1 MIEFFLATAAVAIY
15 DENEVVQYW
24 KEFGE
29 ISISYCNRS
38 CNSVAHELARQTLLQ
53 KSSQV
58 WVDDPPFINLTTSC
72 KRCNRLCEPT
82 KFGRSF
88 FKKKSFNHIKLHS
101 HIVIQSSPLVQYI
114 MSHLISHKHIV
125 NKRTLVW

>member
-1 MIEFFLATAAVAIY
+1 MMEFFLATAAVAIY

-58 WVDDPPFINLTTSC
+58 WVDDPPSSILQLLVNDVTVYVNQQSLAEVFL
-72 KRCNRLCEPT
+72 
-82 KFGRSF
+82 
-88 FKKKSFNHIKLHS
+88 KKKALIISSFTAI
-101 HIVIQSSPLVQYI
+101 
-114 MSHLISHKHIV
+114 
-125 NKRTLVW
+125 

>member
-1 MIEFFLATAAVAIY
+1 MAAVAIY
-15 DENEVVQYW
+15 DENDENEIVQYW

-58 WVDDPPFINLTTSC
+58 WVDDPPSSILQLLVNDVTVYVNQQSLAEVF
-72 KRCNRLCEPT
+72 
-82 KFGRSF
+82 F
-88 FKKKSFNHIKLHS
+88 FKKKKLYSYQASQPYS
-101 HIVIQSSPLVQYI
+101 HPILSSCSVYNE
-114 MSHLISHKHIV
+114 SSHKPQAHCEQ
-125 NKRTLVW
+125 THFGLVR